1 MTKNPWVF
9 YRALFVGI
17 LVAVAMVF
25 ALHRIFDPKV
35 LHPHVEEALL
45 SADEARQ
52 LEAEYQEK
60 DGLAGL
66 MDMTKKINSSIRSA
80 AKSNQ
85 FETYI
90 DITEYE
96 ANVRIFVMKR
106 LQDKGYHVFTK
117 TVTSTGVYTTR
128 VEVVLVINWE
138 KNEDNDNR

>member
-1 MTKNPWVF
+1 MRDKTKHQLYALGMPV
-9 YRALFVGI
+9 LFV
-17 LVAVAMVF
+17 LVMFFVVIF
-25 ALHRIFDPKV
+25 FHPHRV

-45 SADEARQ
+45 SADQARQ
-52 LEAEYQEK
+52 LEAEYREK

-90 DITEYE
+90 DVTEYE
-96 ANVRIFVMKR
+96 ASVRMFVMQR
-106 LQDKGYHVFTK
+106 LQDKGFRVFTRA
-117 TVTSTGVYTTR
+117 VTSTGSYTTR